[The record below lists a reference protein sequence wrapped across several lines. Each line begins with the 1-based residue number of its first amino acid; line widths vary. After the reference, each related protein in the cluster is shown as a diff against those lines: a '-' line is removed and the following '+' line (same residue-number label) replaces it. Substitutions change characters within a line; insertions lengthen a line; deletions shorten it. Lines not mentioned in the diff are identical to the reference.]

1 MIGSFVASGER
12 FLGGEWVLLLPL
24 EVRERYVCEAGG
36 EMTCAVGRLSSTA
49 EIPRPLRF
57 DDVETGL
64 ETGFLVDLI
73 CFCRGMSR
81 SESESESSIFSA
93 DLTLTESFFLGTD
106 VFVEAEAVVAAGFST
121 AFAAG
126 FVVAAFAVVAFFFV
140 IIPPPT
146 FLTGFTISSSAG
158 RFAGT
163 LGLLGLIAGE
173 SICRG
178 VFARGR
184 SRSSLASL
192 LDLFFGICVTT
203 FSSKGG
209 NLARISFCFFSTI
222 SFSLVV

>member
-1 MIGSFVASGER
+1 M
-12 FLGGEWVLLLPL
+12 LLLPL

-49 EIPRPLRF
+49 EIPSPLRF
-57 DDVETGL
+57 DDDVETGLETGL